1 MTRSVSR
8 RAFLGTA
15 GAGALAAATISSAS
29 LVAAEDVAAAAVPS
43 AIVPFHGAHQAG
55 IVTPAQD
62 RLLFASFDV
71 LTDDR
76 AELVTLLQE
85 WTRAA
90 RRMTT
95 GRPVGTDNADQ
106 DAPPD
111 DTGEA
116 DDLGA
121 AALTVTFGFGASLFD
136 RQGDPFRIAARKP
149 AALVAMPTFAGDE
162 IDPARSDGDLAVQAC
177 ADDPQVCFHA
187 IRNLTRIGRGVV
199 ALRWSQSGFGRTSS
213 TDSAQTTP
221 RNLMGFK
228 DGTNNVVAEDTKALQ
243 QHVWVPDSDDP
254 AWMRGG
260 SYLVT
265 RRIRML
271 LEVWDRSTLADQE
284 LTIGRVKGSGAPLGA
299 TKEHDS
305 VNLAAKVD
313 GEFVI
318 PADGHIRLAAP
329 DTNQGIRLLRRGYS
343 FTDGIDPVTNQLD
356 AGLFFIAYQRDPRG
370 VHPRAGEPAHR
381 RAATSTSATTAR
393 RCSRSRPGSTP
404 VASSAEPC
412 SSRGGGKARSQRS
425 HGLLVAFSEGHLR
438 AWGHARTA
446 FRAT

>member
-1 MTRSVSR
+1 MSPRSVSR
-8 RAFLGTA
+8 RHFLGTA
-15 GAGALAAATISSAS
+15 GAGALTAATITSGS
-29 LVAAEDVAAAAVPS
+29 LVAAEGSSAAAALTP
-43 AIVPFHGAHQAG
+43 IVPFHGEHQAG
-55 IVTPAQD
+55 IVTPAQS
-62 RLLFASFDV
+62 RLLFASYDV

-76 AELVTLLQE
+76 DELVGVLQE

-90 RRMTT
+90 RRMTA
-95 GRPVGTDNADQ
+95 GRPVGTDNTDQ

-116 DDLGA
+116 DDLGPSS
-121 AALTVTFGFGASLFD
+121 LTVTFGLGASLFD
-136 RQGDPFRIAARKP
+136 RPGDPFGIAARKP

-162 IDPARSDGDLAVQAC
+162 IDAARSDGDLAVQAC
-177 ADDPQVCFHA
+177 AEDPQVCFHA

-213 TDSAQTTP
+213 TDVAQETP

-228 DGTNNVVAEDTKALQ
+228 DGTNNVVAEDTKELQ
-243 QHVWVPDSDDP
+243 QHVWVPATDDP

-284 LTIGRVKGSGAPLGA
+284 QTIGRVKGTGAPLGA
-299 TKEHDS
+299 TLERDPVK
-305 VNLAAKVD
+305 LTAKAD
-313 GEFVI
+313 GALVI

-329 DTNQGIRLLRRGYS
+329 EQNHGIRLLRRGYS

-356 AGLFFIAYQRDPRG
+356 AGLFFIAYQRDPSTGFIPVQQNLATDALSEYIRHDSTGTFACPPG
-370 VHPRAGEPAHR
+370 VGSSGFVGE
-381 RAATSTSATTAR
+381 T
-393 RCSRSRPGSTP
+393 
-404 VASSAEPC
+404 
-412 SSRGGGKARSQRS
+412 
-425 HGLLVAFSEGHLR
+425 LFN
-438 AWGHARTA
+438 
-446 FRAT
+446 